1 MSKQITDMVTL
12 FSTQHEGRGLSYDDF
27 GAIMVRAGLA

>member
-1 MSKQITDMVTL
+1 MKQITEMITL
-12 FSTQHEGRGLSYDDF
+12 FSTQYQGRGLSYDDF